1 MDAKLDKIS
10 ELSNILCEKESLGK
24 KIVAVGHEFSLGKL
38 MRQAHISK
46 EQGVPCSI
54 LLLYLLL
61 IRLLDVSLFC
71 FYKVKWFGLLSTEI
85 GKNCFYR
92 FLSNPSYDWRSLL
105 LGVAKQFLR
114 IVEKRGGTC
123 DDTPSFYIVDDTT
136 LEKTGSHFEG
146 LSRVF
151 DHTDGR
157 HKPGFKLLTLS
168 FFDGKSCIP
177 LDCSLHAEKGRRG
190 DYSLSARER
199 KGLFRKKRDADTPGY
214 KRKKELDEEK
224 PHVVIRMIRRAWKR
238 CIRASYFLADS
249 WFDGIGF
256 IKDVRGIADGAVH
269 VICMTKNGNRKYE
282 DGKHRHTGKELVALN
297 ERTAPTCRKYKCR
310 YFRKDVVFE
319 GMELR
324 LFFVQYGKNRTW
336 NILLTTDKSLSFVK
350 VFEYYQI
357 RWNQEVMY
365 REGKQYLGLG
375 KCQST
380 DFDAQIADCTLSL
393 ATYTILTLYRRFGQY
408 ETMGEL
414 FRQMQTD
421 LMALT
426 LWQRILPLMAQILY
440 RLCHLLGADFEQ
452 TMHTLQA
459 GGDEATEILLI
470 LDTAQEVDGQKQ
482 ANFRV

>member
-10 ELSNILCEKESLGK
+10 ELSNILCEKESLGQ
-24 KIVAVGHEFSLGKL
+24 KIVAVSHDFDLGKL
-38 MRQAHISK
+38 MRQAHITK
-46 EQGVPCSI
+46 DQGVPCSA

-61 IRLLDVSLFC
+61 IRLLEISIFC
-71 FYKVKWFGLLSTEI
+71 FYKAKWFGLLSAEI

-92 FLSNPSYDWRSLL
+92 FLSNPSYNWRSLL
-105 LGVAKQFLR
+105 LGIAKQFLR
-114 IVEKRGGTC
+114 IVERRGGTC
-123 DDTPSFYIVDDTT
+123 DDTPFFYIVDDTT

-157 HKPGFKLLTLS
+157 HKPGYKLLTLS

-177 LDCSLHAEKGRRG
+177 LDCSLHAEKGRKG
-190 DYSLSARER
+190 DYSLSAKER
-199 KGLFRKKRDADTPGY
+199 KVLFRKKRDADSPGY
-214 KRKKELDEEK
+214 KRRGELDAEK
-224 PHVVIRMIRRAWKR
+224 PQVVIRMIRRAWKR

-249 WFDGIGF
+249 WFDGIDF
-256 IKDVRGIADGAVH
+256 IKGIREVADGAVH
-269 VICMTKNGNRKYE
+269 VICMTKNGNRRYE
-282 DGKHRHTGKELVALN
+282 DGKYRHTGKELVAMN
-297 ERTAPTCRKYKCR
+297 ERKAMTCRKYKCR

-324 LFFVQYGKNRTW
+324 LFFVQYGKSTTW
-336 NILLTTDKSLSFVK
+336 NILLTTDKGLSFTK

-365 REGKQYLGLG
+365 RESKQYLGLG

-380 DFDAQIADCTLSL
+380 DLDAQIADSTLAL
-393 ATYTILTLYRRFGQY
+393 ATYTMLTLYRRFGEY

-414 FRQMQTD
+414 FRHTQSD

-426 LWQRILPLMAQILY
+426 LWQRILPIIAQILY

-452 TMHTLQA
+452 AMRTLQA
-459 GGDEATEILLI
+459 GGNESEEII
-470 LDTAQEVDGQKQ
+470 LMISTPLALAKLE
-482 ANFRV
+482 

>member
-10 ELSNILCEKESLGK
+10 ELSNILCEKESLGQ
-24 KIVAVGHEFSLGKL
+24 KIVAVSHDFELGKL
-38 MRQAHISK
+38 MRQAHITK
-46 EQGVPCSI
+46 DQGVPCSA

-61 IRLLDVSLFC
+61 IRLLEISIFY
-71 FYKVKWFGLLSTEI
+71 FYKAKWFGLLSAEI

-92 FLSNPSYDWRSLL
+92 FLSNPSYNWRCLL
-105 LGVAKQFLR
+105 LGIAKQFLR
-114 IVEKRGGTC
+114 IVERRGGTC
-123 DDTPSFYIVDDTT
+123 DDTPFFYIVDDTT

-157 HKPGFKLLTLS
+157 HKSGYKLLTLS
-168 FFDGKSCIP
+168 FFDGKSSIP
-177 LDCSLHAEKGRRG
+177 LDCSLHAEKGRKG
-190 DYSLSARER
+190 DYSLSAKER
-199 KGLFRKKRDADTPGY
+199 KGLFRKKRDADSPGY
-214 KRKKELDEEK
+214 KRRGELDEEK
-224 PHVVIRMIRRAWKR
+224 PQVVIRMIRRAWKR

-249 WFDGIGF
+249 WFDGIDF
-256 IKDVRGIADGAVH
+256 IKGIREVADGAVH
-269 VICMTKNGNRKYE
+269 VICMTKNGNRRYE
-282 DGKHRHTGKELVALN
+282 DGKYRHTGKELVAMN
-297 ERTAPTCRKYKCR
+297 ERKAMTCRKYKCR

-324 LFFVQYGKNRTW
+324 LFFVQYGKSTTW
-336 NILLTTDKSLSFVK
+336 NILLTTDKGLSFTK

-365 REGKQYLGLG
+365 RESKQYLGLG

-380 DFDAQIADCTLSL
+380 DFDVQIADCTLAL
-393 ATYTILTLYRRFGQY
+393 ATYTILTLYRRFGEY

-414 FRQMQTD
+414 FRQMQAD

-426 LWQRILPLMAQILY
+426 LWQRILPIIAQILY

-452 TMHTLQA
+452 AMRTLQA
-459 GGDEATEILLI
+459 GGNESEEIILI
-470 LDTAQEVDGQKQ
+470 ISTPLALAKLE
-482 ANFRV
+482 

>member
-10 ELSNILCEKESLGK
+10 ELSNILCEKESLGQ
-24 KIVAVGHEFSLGKL
+24 KIVAVSHDFDLGKL
-38 MRQAHISK
+38 MRQAHITK
-46 EQGVPCSI
+46 DQGVPCSA

-61 IRLLDVSLFC
+61 IRLLEISIFC
-71 FYKVKWFGLLSTEI
+71 FYKAKWFGLLSAEI

-92 FLSNPSYDWRSLL
+92 FLSNPSYNWRSLL
-105 LGVAKQFLR
+105 LGIAKQFLR
-114 IVEKRGGTC
+114 IVERRGGTC
-123 DDTPSFYIVDDTT
+123 DDTPFFYIVDDTT

-157 HKPGFKLLTLS
+157 HKPGYKLLTLS
-168 FFDGKSCIP
+168 FFDGKSSIP
-177 LDCSLHAEKGRRG
+177 LDCSLHAEKGRKG
-190 DYSLSARER
+190 DYSLSAKER
-199 KGLFRKKRDADTPGY
+199 KVLFRKKRDADSPGY
-214 KRKKELDEEK
+214 KRRGELDEEM
-224 PHVVIRMIRRAWKR
+224 PQVVIRMIRRAWKR

-249 WFDGIGF
+249 WFDGIDF
-256 IKDVRGIADGAVH
+256 IKGIREVADGAVH
-269 VICMTKNGNRKYE
+269 VICMTKNGNRRYE
-282 DGKHRHTGKELVALN
+282 DGKYRHTGKELVAMN
-297 ERTAPTCRKYKCR
+297 ERKAMTCRKYKCR

-324 LFFVQYGKNRTW
+324 QFFVQYGKSTTW
-336 NILLTTDKSLSFVK
+336 NILLTTDKGLSFTK

-365 REGKQYLGLG
+365 RESKQYLGLG

-380 DFDAQIADCTLSL
+380 DFDVQIADCTLAL
-393 ATYTILTLYRRFGQY
+393 ATYTILTLYRRFGEY

-414 FRQMQTD
+414 FRQMQAD

-426 LWQRILPLMAQILY
+426 LWQRILPIIAQILY

-452 TMHTLQA
+452 AMRTLQA
-459 GGDEATEILLI
+459 GGNESEEII
-470 LDTAQEVDGQKQ
+470 LMISTPLALAKLE
-482 ANFRV
+482 

>member
-1 MDAKLDKIS
+1 MDAKLDNIS
-10 ELSNILCEKESLGK
+10 ELSNILCEKESLGQ
-24 KIVAVGHEFSLGKL
+24 KIVAVSHEFSLGKL
-38 MRQAHISK
+38 MRQAHITK
-46 EQGVPCSI
+46 DQGVPCSA
-54 LLLYLLL
+54 LLVYLLL
-61 IRLLDVSLFC
+61 IRLLEISVFC
-71 FYKVKWFGLLSTEI
+71 FYKSKWFGLLSAEI

-105 LGVAKQFLR
+105 LGIAKQFLR
-114 IVEKRGGTC
+114 IVEIRGGTC

-157 HKPGFKLLTLS
+157 HKPGYKLLTFS

-177 LDCSLHAEKGRRG
+177 LDCSLHAEKGRKG
-190 DYSLSARER
+190 DYSLSAKER
-199 KGLFRKKRDADTPGY
+199 KGLFRKKRDTDSPGY
-214 KRKKELDEEK
+214 KRKRELDEEK
-224 PHVVIRMIRRAWKR
+224 PQVVIRMIRRAWKR

-249 WFDGIGF
+249 WFDGIDF
-256 IKDVRGIADGAVH
+256 IKGIREVAGGAIH

-282 DGKHRHTGKELVALN
+282 DGKFRHTGKELVALN
-297 ERTAPTCRKYKCR
+297 GRKAMTCRKYKCR

-319 GMELR
+319 GTPLR
-324 LFFVQYGKNRTW
+324 LFFVQYGKNMTW
-336 NILLTTDKSLSFVK
+336 NILLTTDKGLSFIK

-365 REGKQYLGLG
+365 RESKQYLGLG

-380 DFDAQIADCTLSL
+380 DFDAQVADCTLAL
-393 ATYTILTLYRRFGQY
+393 ATYTILTLYRRFGEY

-414 FRQMQTD
+414 FRLMQAD

-426 LWQRILPLMAQILY
+426 LWQRILPIMAQILY

-452 TMHTLQA
+452 TMQTLQA
-459 GGDEATEILLI
+459 GGDESEEII
-470 LDTAQEVDGQKQ
+470 LMISMLPVQKKGE
-482 ANFRV
+482 

>member
-10 ELSNILCEKESLGK
+10 ELSNILCEKESLVQ
-24 KIVAVGHEFSLGKL
+24 KIVAVSHDFELGKL
-38 MRQAHISK
+38 MRQAHITK
-46 EQGVPCSI
+46 DQGVPCSA

-61 IRLLDVSLFC
+61 IRLLEISIFC
-71 FYKVKWFGLLSTEI
+71 FYKAKWFGLLSAEI

-92 FLSNPSYDWRSLL
+92 FLSNPSYNWRSLL
-105 LGVAKQFLR
+105 LGIAKQFLR
-114 IVEKRGGTC
+114 IVERRGGTC
-123 DDTPSFYIVDDTT
+123 DDTPLFYIVDDTT

-157 HKPGFKLLTLS
+157 HKPGYKLLTLS
-168 FFDGKSCIP
+168 FFDGKSSIP
-177 LDCSLHAEKGRRG
+177 LDCSLHAEKGRKG
-190 DYSLSARER
+190 DYSLAAKER
-199 KGLFRKKRDADTPGY
+199 KGLFRKKRDADSPGY
-214 KRKKELDEEK
+214 KRRGELDEEK
-224 PHVVIRMIRRAWKR
+224 PQVVIRMIRRAWKR

-249 WFDGIGF
+249 WFDGIDF
-256 IKDVRGIADGAVH
+256 IKGIREVADGAVH
-269 VICMTKNGNRKYE
+269 VICMTKNGNRRYE
-282 DGKHRHTGKELVALN
+282 DGKYRHTGKELVAMN
-297 ERTAPTCRKYKCR
+297 ERKAMTCRKYKCR

-324 LFFVQYGKNRTW
+324 LFFVQYGKSTTW
-336 NILLTTDKSLSFVK
+336 NILLTTDKGLSFTK

-365 REGKQYLGLG
+365 RESKQYLGLG

-380 DFDAQIADCTLSL
+380 DFDVQIADCTLAL
-393 ATYTILTLYRRFGQY
+393 ATYTILTLYRRFGEY

-414 FRQMQTD
+414 FRQMQAD

-426 LWQRILPLMAQILY
+426 LWQRILPIIAQILY

-452 TMHTLQA
+452 AMRTLQA
-459 GGDEATEILLI
+459 GGNESEEII
-470 LDTAQEVDGQKQ
+470 LMISTPLALAKLE
-482 ANFRV
+482 

>member
-10 ELSNILCEKESLGK
+10 ELSNILCEKESLGQ
-24 KIVAVGHEFSLGKL
+24 KIVAVSHDFELGKL
-38 MRQAHISK
+38 MRQAHITK
-46 EQGVPCSI
+46 DQGVPCSA

-61 IRLLDVSLFC
+61 IRLLEISIFC
-71 FYKVKWFGLLSTEI
+71 FYKAKWFGLLSAEI

-92 FLSNPSYDWRSLL
+92 FLSNPSYNWRSLL
-105 LGVAKQFLR
+105 LGIAKQFLR
-114 IVEKRGGTC
+114 IVERRRGTC
-123 DDTPSFYIVDDTT
+123 DDTPFFYIVDDTT

-157 HKPGFKLLTLS
+157 HKPGYKLLTLS
-168 FFDGKSCIP
+168 FFDGKSSIP
-177 LDCSLHAEKGRRG
+177 LDCSLHAEKGRKG
-190 DYSLSARER
+190 DYSLSAKER
-199 KGLFRKKRDADTPGY
+199 KGLFRKKRDADSPGY
-214 KRKKELDEEK
+214 KRRGELGEEK
-224 PHVVIRMIRRAWKR
+224 PQVVIRMIRRAWKR

-249 WFDGIGF
+249 WFDGIDF
-256 IKDVRGIADGAVH
+256 IKGIREVADGAVH
-269 VICMTKNGNRKYE
+269 VICMTKNGNRRYE
-282 DGKHRHTGKELVALN
+282 DGKYRHTGKELVAMN
-297 ERTAPTCRKYKCR
+297 ERKAMTCRKYKCR

-324 LFFVQYGKNRTW
+324 LFFVQYGKNTTW
-336 NILLTTDKSLSFVK
+336 NILLTTDKGLSFTK

-365 REGKQYLGLG
+365 RESKQYLGLG

-380 DFDAQIADCTLSL
+380 DFDVQIADCTLAL
-393 ATYTILTLYRRFGQY
+393 ATYTILTLYRRFGEY

-414 FRQMQTD
+414 FRQMQAD

-426 LWQRILPLMAQILY
+426 LWQRILLIIAQILY

-452 TMHTLQA
+452 AMRTLQA
-459 GGDEATEILLI
+459 GGNESEEII
-470 LDTAQEVDGQKQ
+470 LMISTPLALAKLE
-482 ANFRV
+482 

>member
-1 MDAKLDKIS
+1 MDAKIDKIS
-10 ELSNILCEKESLGK
+10 ELSNILCEKDSIAK
-24 KIVAVGHEFSLGKL
+24 KIVAVGREFSLDRL
-38 MRQAHISK
+38 MRQAHITK
-46 EQGVPCSI
+46 EQGVPCSV

-71 FYKVKWFGLLSTEI
+71 FYKAKWFGLLSAEI

-92 FLSNPSYDWRSLL
+92 FLSNPSYNWRSLL
-105 LGVAKQFLR
+105 LGIAKQFLR

-123 DDTPSFYIVDDTT
+123 DDTPFFYIVDDTT
-136 LEKTGSHFEG
+136 LEKTGCHFEG

-157 HKPGFKLLTLS
+157 HKLGYKLLTLS

-177 LDCSLHAEKGRRG
+177 LDCSLHAEKGKKG
-190 DYSLSARER
+190 DYSLSSKER
-199 KGLFRKKRDADTPGY
+199 KGLFRKKRDADSPGY
-214 KRKKELDEEK
+214 KRKGELDEEK
-224 PHVVIRMIRRAWKR
+224 PQVVIRMIRRAWKR

-249 WFDGIGF
+249 WFDGIDF
-256 IKDVRGIADGAVH
+256 IKGIREIADGAIH

-282 DGKHRHTGKELVALN
+282 DGKYRRTGKELVALN
-297 ERTAPTCRKYKCR
+297 ERTAPTCRKYKCH

-324 LFFVQYGKNRTW
+324 LFFVQYGKSRTW
-336 NILLTTDKSLSFVK
+336 NILLTTDKSLSFIK

-380 DFDAQIADCTLSL
+380 DFDAQIADCTLAL
-393 ATYTILTLYRRFGQY
+393 ATYTILTLYKRFGEY

-414 FRQMQTD
+414 FRQAQTD

-426 LWQRILPLMAQILY
+426 LWQRILPVMAQILY

-452 TMHTLQA
+452 AMHTLQA
-459 GGDEATEILLI
+459 GGEEAVEILLI
-470 LDTAQEVDGQKQ
+470 IDAEPAGDWQQRQNSRD
-482 ANFRV
+482 